1 VPSDALREAIAARA
15 CRAPRANGAVTEV
28 ARRVA
33 ALGGSSVRALV
44 FFGSRKTRASPGAHS
59 AYDLFV
65 ITGEY
70 ASFYGALRAAGM
82 LRRSPSLVAALN
94 VVLPPNQISL
104 RGLDQTGAPWHAK
117 CAVISLSAF
126 RRETSARRRDHF
138 CLGRL
143 CQPVSL
149 VYAADADAE
158 QAVLDGLAGSHRL
171 TLAWARP
178 WLPERFD
185 VEGYCRTML
194 SVSLAQEIRPE
205 PEGRAAALFDA
216 QRDDLLPVYAV
227 LLEELAAA
235 GRLRSLGGG
244 QYALARRAGLLER
257 LRVRIYF
264 AWSLLRATA
273 RWAKYVVTFDDWLD
287 YIVRKAE
294 RHSGQAIVL
303 DPRERR
309 FPLLF
314 LWPRLVR
321 YLRGKDRNREGS

>member
-1 VPSDALREAIAARA
+1 
-15 CRAPRANGAVTEV
+15 
-28 ARRVA
+28 
-33 ALGGSSVRALV
+33 
-44 FFGSRKTRASPGAHS
+44 
-59 AYDLFV
+59 
-65 ITGEY
+65 
-70 ASFYGALRAAGM
+70 
-82 LRRSPSLVAALN
+82 
-94 VVLPPNQISL
+94 
-104 RGLDQTGAPWHAK
+104 
-117 CAVISLSAF
+117 
-126 RRETSARRRDHF
+126 
-138 CLGRL
+138 
-143 CQPVSL
+143 

-158 QAVLDGLAGSHRL
+158 QAVLDGLASSHRL
-171 TLAWARP
+171 TFAWARP

-205 PEGRAAALFDA
+205 PEGRAAALFEA

-257 LRVRIYF
+257 LRARIYF
-264 AWSLLRATA
+264 AWSLARATA

-303 DPRERR
+303 DARERR

>member
-1 VPSDALREAIAARA
+1 VPPDALREAIAARA
-15 CRAPRANGAVTEV
+15 WHARGSGPVEEV
-28 ARRVA
+28 ARGVA
-33 ALGGSSVRALV
+33 ALGGGSVRALV

-65 ITGEY
+65 LTADY
-70 ASFYGALRAAGM
+70 ASFYRALRAAGK

-94 VVLPPNQISL
+94 AVLPPNQISL
-104 RGLDQTGAPWHAK
+104 RGLDEAGTPWHAK
-117 CAVISLSAF
+117 CAVISQRAF

-143 CQPVSL
+143 CQPVAL

-171 TLAWARP
+171 TFDWARP

-185 VEGYCRTML
+185 VEAYCRTML

-205 PEGRAAALFDA
+205 PQGRAAALFDA

-244 QYALARRAGLLER
+244 EYDLARRVGPLER

-264 AWSLLRATA
+264 TWSLLRATA
-273 RWAKYVVTFDDWLD
+273 RWAKYILTFDEWLD

-321 YLRGKDRNREGS
+321 YLRGKDRRGEGS